1 MQEMRQDTVTTV
13 KTMATVMTMIMT
25 TLTV

>member
-1 MQEMRQDTVTTV
+1 MQGMRQDTVTTV